1 MNRNLKLDGKYSYE
15 EIKAIIR
22 PAKLPALREKLRSLP
37 GFPGM
42 TIGEVEG
49 CSAPSVRSPSNL
61 KEELTDCTRKV
72 RIEIVAPEEV
82 CDRIVE
88 TIIQNA
94 QIRPNRDDGLV
105 WVTPT
110 DRAVFLFKTLR
121 STSNNSRQHST
132 GFQALKVPALR

>member
-1 MNRNLKLDGKYSYE
+1 MESIAMK

-42 TIGEVEG
+42 TISKVEG
-49 CSAPSVRSPSNL
+49 CSAPSVHSPSNL
-61 KEELTDCTRKV
+61 KEELTDYTPKV

-82 CDRIVE
+82 CDSIVE

-94 QIRPNRDDGLV
+94 QIGQIGDGLV
-105 WVTPT
+105 WVTPI

-121 STSNNSRQHST
+121 STSD
-132 GFQALKVPALR
+132 P